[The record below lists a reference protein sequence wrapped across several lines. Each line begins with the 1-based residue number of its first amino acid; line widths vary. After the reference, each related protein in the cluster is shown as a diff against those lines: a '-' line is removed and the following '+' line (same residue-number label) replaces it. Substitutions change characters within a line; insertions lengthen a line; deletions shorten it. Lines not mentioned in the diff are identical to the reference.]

1 MSYMKIEIWGTYPPP
16 IGGVSIHIYRLI
28 HSLHTIDS
36 SVVLRNF
43 GKQVSNISYVKHVS
57 YPWMEFLL
65 LPFRKK
71 RIIHLHSNNIFA
83 FALFL
88 LFGGR
93 HKVGVTLHN
102 QNLIKKT
109 SFIKKKII
117 QVFLRHAAFVV
128 LNDDNYLLKL
138 CSHFHCS
145 RNNFHILPAFLPPTQ
160 AEYIG
165 LSEDILFFRKQH
177 SFLLSANAYKL
188 RYENGIDI
196 YGFDLLIQLVKSL
209 KEKGINVGLV
219 FCLPMIG
226 DMEYY
231 QKCLSSIKE
240 MNIDDNI
247 LVVQRVFGGRHK
259 VGVTLH
265 NQNLIKKT
273 SFIKKKIIQ
282 VFLRHAAFV
291 VLNDDNYLLKLCS
304 HFHCSRNN
312 FHILPA
318 FLPPTQAEYIG
329 LSEDILFFRKQHSFL
344 LSANAYKLRY
354 ENGIDIYGFDLLIQL
369 VKSLKEKGI
378 NVGLV
383 FCLPMI
389 GDMEYYQK
397 CLSSI
402 KEMNIDDNI
411 LVVQREIPNGFE
423 IWKLSDLFIRPTYT
437 DIEGISVKEALF
449 CGTPA
454 VASDVCKRPSEA
466 VLFKNR
472 SYEDLEEKVLGF
484 YNGSN
489 YSSEGGISIDN
500 RVPEQLLEIYEKCK

>member
-1 MSYMKIEIWGTYPPP
+1 MGSAINGVKWTSLSAVVNACAKLGQISILTRFLRKEDFGLIAIAVLVISFTEIFMDMG
-16 IGGVSIHIYRLI
+16 ISSAV
-28 HSLHTIDS
+28 LH
-36 SVVLRNF
+36 
-43 GKQVSNISYVKHVS
+43 KQDI
-57 YPWMEFLL
+57 
-65 LPFRKK
+65 
-71 RIIHLHSNNIFA
+71 SNNIFA

-88 LFGGR
+88 L
-93 HKVGVTLHN
+93 
-102 QNLIKKT
+102 
-109 SFIKKKII
+109 
-117 QVFLRHAAFVV
+117 
-128 LNDDNYLLKL
+128 
-138 CSHFHCS
+138 
-145 RNNFHILPAFLPPTQ
+145 
-160 AEYIG
+160 
-165 LSEDILFFRKQH
+165 
-177 SFLLSANAYKL
+177 
-188 RYENGIDI
+188 
-196 YGFDLLIQLVKSL
+196 
-209 KEKGINVGLV
+209 
-219 FCLPMIG
+219 
-226 DMEYY
+226 
-231 QKCLSSIKE
+231 
-240 MNIDDNI
+240 
-247 LVVQRVFGGRHK
+247 FGGRHK

>member
-177 SFLLSANAYKL
+177 S
-188 RYENGIDI
+188 
-196 YGFDLLIQLVKSL
+196 
-209 KEKGINVGLV
+209 
-219 FCLPMIG
+219 
-226 DMEYY
+226 
-231 QKCLSSIKE
+231 
-240 MNIDDNI
+240 
-247 LVVQRVFGGRHK
+247 
-259 VGVTLH
+259 
-265 NQNLIKKT
+265 
-273 SFIKKKIIQ
+273 
-282 VFLRHAAFV
+282 
-291 VLNDDNYLLKLCS
+291 
-304 HFHCSRNN
+304 
-312 FHILPA
+312 
-318 FLPPTQAEYIG
+318 
-329 LSEDILFFRKQHSFL
+329 
-344 LSANAYKLRY
+344 
-354 ENGIDIYGFDLLIQL
+354 
-369 VKSLKEKGI
+369 LKEKGI